1 LLMLAEI
8 HNQTKANI
16 TVFLDC
22 SHYTGGTRSFD
33 YNRNRRSRSLG
44 PLIDPDLVQR
54 MFAEADNHERRGS
67 TISVRSPTWANDTI
81 DLYRPVMVAACQDT
95 ELALEETGEG
105 VFTSSALKVL
115 RSGRRRGLTCSGLVT
130 AINARSRDQRAR
142 FDGED
147 AVLFEVDSAH

>member
-1 LLMLAEI
+1 MLTEI
-8 HNQTKANI
+8 HNRTKANI

-22 SHYTGGTRSFD
+22 SHYTGGTRSVD
-33 YNRNRRSRSLG
+33 YNRRSRSLG

-54 MFAEADNHERRGS
+54 MLAEADNHERRGS

-81 DLYRPVMVAACQDT
+81 DLYRPVMLAACQDT

-115 RSGRRRGLTCSGLVT
+115 RSGKRRGLPCSGLVT
-130 AINARSRDQRAR
+130 AINARSLNRDQRAR
-142 FDGED
+142 FNGED
-147 AVLFEVDSAH
+147 AVLFEIDSAH